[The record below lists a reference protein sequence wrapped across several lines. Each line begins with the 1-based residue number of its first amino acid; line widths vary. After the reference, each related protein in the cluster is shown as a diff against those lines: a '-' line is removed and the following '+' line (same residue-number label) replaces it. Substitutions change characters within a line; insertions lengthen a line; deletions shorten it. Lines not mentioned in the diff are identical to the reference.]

1 MSMAL
6 SWTFSSLDSDA
17 DEIFGPLSNAKG
29 GKLHAVGHMMPWFDH
44 ELFLR
49 EVGPFILGG

>member
-1 MSMAL
+1 MAL